1 MMDEITKGVRE
12 AFAFLC
18 ETPHGSGNEAALCG
32 RLADRL
38 RRNGYAPDCDEKGN
52 LYCDLPASD
61 GCADAPRV
69 LLQAHLD
76 MVCAVGSPDY
86 HPETDPIRPIE
97 RDGWLCTAGESSLGA
112 DCGAGLAVM
121 LWLAEHPAPGRPPIR
136 LICTVEEE
144 IGLLGAS
151 EIPAERLTDAAYL
164 INLDGFRFGR
174 MVVGA
179 AGGLREHFTR
189 PCPSAPAPETPN
201 GAAYRLTFSGFA
213 GGHSGFDIGKK
224 RANAVLLM
232 GELLRELRMEVPFAL
247 VSFAGGTAFNAI
259 PYTCTAELVT
269 IAPARDVIESLA
281 DKLCARYAETEP
293 EGRLTVEEIARP
305 AQVMDGGAAS
315 GLLTALGGFVDGV
328 YALHPE
334 TGAVADS
341 SNLGHVY
348 QADGQLSGRDDPLRG
363 RAGRAGAA
371 PEPPACL
378 RHVRLYRSDHQP
390 LLGVAGGRGQQAGQP
405 AGAGLPGAGRA
416 GARDQRA
423 ARRSG
428 AVLPAREKP
437 EPAMRLHRHGAGR
450 LPFAAG
456 AVEAGHGRAV
466 RFDAVRYADRAG
478 RGFRRMSRQG

>member
-38 RRNGYAPDCDEKGN
+38 RRDGYAPDCDEKGN

-144 IGLLGAS
+144 IGLLGAR
-151 EIPAERLTDAAYL
+151 EIPAERLADAAYL

-348 QADGQLSGRDDPLRG
+348 QADGQLCLDAMIRCVDGQAEQALHQSHQLVCGMCGFTGQITSRYSAWPAEGDSKLVSLLAQAY
-363 RAGRAGAA
+363 RARVGQE
-371 PEPPACL
+371 PEISVQ
-378 RHVRLYRSDHQP
+378 HV
-390 LLGVAGGRGQQAGQP
+390 
-405 AGAGLPGAGRA
+405 GLEP
-416 GARDQRA
+416 
-423 ARRSG
+423 SF
-428 AVLPAREKP
+428 LREKNP
-437 EPAMRLHRHGAGR
+437 NLQCVCIGMELADCHSPQERWKLDTVAPFVSMLSDTLTALGADS
-450 LPFAAG
+450 A
-456 AVEAGHGRAV
+456 E
-466 RFDAVRYADRAG
+466 
-478 RGFRRMSRQG
+478 